1 MVSAAGNDKPLGPSN
16 LLSPFVFPD
25 YFGSNSLTMAFVGIG
40 LIGLG
45 FSSLHPFLI
54 SFVEERISMS
64 NRLVAFMTLASN
76 TFTTFASLLIGDL
89 LDYHA
94 ERFIVLNLIIT
105 SAAFVLYI
113 FLSALE
119 SIRLAKIMR
128 TFGLA
133 KANENF
139 SSKSIPKF

>member
-1 MVSAAGNDKPLGPSN
+1 
-16 LLSPFVFPD
+16 
-25 YFGSNSLTMAFVGIG
+25 MAFVGIA

-54 SFVEERISMS
+54 SFVEERISMC

-76 TFTTFASLLIGDL
+76 TFTTFAAILIGDI

-94 ERFIVLNLIIT
+94 ERFIVLNLVIT
-105 SAAFVLYI
+105 SAAFILYI

-119 SIRLAKIMR
+119 SIRLAKIVR
-128 TFGLA
+128 TFGIS
-133 KANENF
+133 KSNDNF
-139 SSKSIPKF
+139 SSKSVPKY

>member
-1 MVSAAGNDKPLGPSN
+1 MEGA
-16 LLSPFVFPD
+16 
-25 YFGSNSLTMAFVGIG
+25 YTGII

-64 NRLVAFMTLASN
+64 NRLIAFMTLASN

-89 LDYHA
+89 LDFHA

-105 SAAFVLYI
+105 SSAFILYI
-113 FLSALE
+113 VLSTLE
-119 SIRLAKIMR
+119 SIRLKKIMR
-128 TFGLA
+128 TFGIS
-133 KANENF
+133 KINE
-139 SSKSIPKF
+139 KY